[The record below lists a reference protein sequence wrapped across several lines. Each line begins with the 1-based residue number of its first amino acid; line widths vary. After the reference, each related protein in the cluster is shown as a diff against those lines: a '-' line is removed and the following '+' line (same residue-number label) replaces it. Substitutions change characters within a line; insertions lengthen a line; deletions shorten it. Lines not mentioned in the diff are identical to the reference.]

1 MPQFGIREAHPPNT
15 ALELTP
21 LCGPKIVAILTARF
35 CSTAFP
41 ICWCGAAQRR
51 AVGRAPSAYF
61 HFNKST
67 MVYLPRADE
76 PLLEERRLTT
86 TVGALV

>member
-1 MPQFGIREAHPPNT
+1 MPQFGIREALPPNR

-41 ICWCGAAQRR
+41 ICWCGAAQRQ
-51 AVGRAPSAYF
+51 AVGLQKQFVAS
-61 HFNKST
+61 
-67 MVYLPRADE
+67 LPTLWQAEDG
-76 PLLEERRLTT
+76 
-86 TVGALV
+86 V